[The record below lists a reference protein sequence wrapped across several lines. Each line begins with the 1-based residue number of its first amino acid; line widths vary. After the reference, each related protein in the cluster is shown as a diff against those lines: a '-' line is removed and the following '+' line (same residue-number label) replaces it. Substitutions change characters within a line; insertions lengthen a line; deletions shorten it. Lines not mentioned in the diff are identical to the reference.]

1 MAPMAR
7 EPEMQSS
14 NSLDGD
20 LPERLERL
28 RIDAKSQKQELAA
41 IAEGC
46 ESNLAAHS
54 PTAQSVSDEF
64 SNRRLRRRQQSMGA
78 DFITASPKEQQHELG
93 SSWRGKARRWA
104 KYIVDNN
111 YNTNSLA
118 LVVLFDA
125 YLTANDI
132 DARAAG
138 QEPSAFVRAC
148 SDICLLLYTA
158 ELPLLFFVRGRRILK
173 DWMVLLDIV
182 IIACGYA
189 EWVLT
194 SAGDALTSRININ
207 MLRPLRLA
215 RIIRLMQF
223 LRKTRS
229 LKELQK
235 LVTMLATC
243 LKTLVWSFLF
253 GFVVM
258 TMWAMLMVEIVH
270 PLIHDVQER
279 TNVFGD
285 CGRQC
290 LQAASSVMNA
300 NLLLFK
306 TVVAGDSWGLI
317 AIPVIQDHPATA
329 IIFVGSLLTLVF
341 GVLQLM
347 VAVVVDTF
355 AEVREND
362 VVNLAAELEH
372 SLKNDRKYLQKIF
385 DRLDESGT
393 GELTLQNLMDGA
405 RKDAEFQSRLR
416 VMDIDE
422 VDLQQLFEMIDADG
436 SGAIEAAEFIAP
448 LSRWVRDSKTAPR
461 FIKYN
466 LQQTMQTQEELLKM
480 SQYGFAVMN
489 QRIEELFETLRG
501 LDLDCRGAE
510 SASPGSSAK
519 PAAASAAERFEPHQ
533 QVAPDESE
541 LFDLDGSI
549 DGQNLEQPHD
559 SAGRKSSRCS
569 SGEVRRHAGPG
580 PYSAGLESTPTSGSD
595 GYLRNALRETMLA
608 LESSLSKATDLALK
622 QSFAIAEQVLQDHL
636 SGHDQNEHR
645 SSRRSSRHWGQ
656 TTSISTFSMTSLA
669 SIEDQL
675 LEIQG
680 QAAQRQASRRNSV
693 TNKLWTDF

>member
-1 MAPMAR
+1 
-7 EPEMQSS
+7 MQSS

-20 LPERLERL
+20 LPEQLERL
-28 RIDAKSQKQELAA
+28 RIEAKSQREELPA

-46 ESNLAAHS
+46 ESKSSSYLAAHS
-54 PTAQSVSDEF
+54 PSHSPTARTISDEF
-64 SNRRLRRRQQSMGA
+64 SNRRLRRRQQSAMGG
-78 DFITASPKEQQHELG
+78 DFIRASPGKEQQELG
-93 SSWRGKARRWA
+93 SSWRAKARRWA
-104 KYIVDNN
+104 KYCVDNN

-182 IIACGYA
+182 IITCGYA

-270 PLIHDVQER
+270 PLIHDVHER

-285 CGRQC
+285 CGREC
-290 LQAASSVMNA
+290 LQAASSVMSA

-317 AIPVIQDHPATA
+317 AMPVIQDHPATA

-422 VDLQQLFEMIDADG
+422 VDLQQMFEMIDADG

-489 QRIEELFETLRG
+489 QRIEELSETLRG
-501 LDLDCRGAE
+501 MDLDSRGAK

-519 PAAASAAERFEPHQ
+519 PTAGEFFEPHT
-533 QVAPDESE
+533 QVGPDDKSD
-541 LFDLDGSI
+541 LFDLDGI
-549 DGQNLEQPHD
+549 PDGQNLEQPHE
-559 SAGRKSSRCS
+559 SARKSSRCS
-569 SGEVRRHAGPG
+569 ASEVRRHAGVH
-580 PYSAGLESTPTSGSD
+580 SAGVESVQTPGSD
-595 GYLRNALRETMLA
+595 GYLRNVLRETMFA

-622 QSFAIAEQVLQDHL
+622 QSLRVAEQVLQDHL
-636 SGHDQNEHR
+636 SGHDQSEHR

-675 LEIQG
+675 LEIQA
-680 QAAQRQASRRNSV
+680 QAVQRQASRRNSV